1 MSLFANLNLKNLEEL
16 GIVLKGNFGIRALRN
31 PNGSIAYRLKKRI
44 KGKGV
49 ISRTLGYFPQM
60 SIKEAEREALRL
72 SNLCQKGIEPKE
84 YDKLLEAKKQ
94 SSIDI

>member
-1 MSLFANLNLKNLEEL
+1 MQ
-16 GIVLKGNFGIRALRN
+16 GNFGIKAKRN

-84 YDKLLEAKKQ
+84 YDRILEVKKQ
-94 SSIDI
+94 SSIDKDNRKKLGKHKKFIYLA